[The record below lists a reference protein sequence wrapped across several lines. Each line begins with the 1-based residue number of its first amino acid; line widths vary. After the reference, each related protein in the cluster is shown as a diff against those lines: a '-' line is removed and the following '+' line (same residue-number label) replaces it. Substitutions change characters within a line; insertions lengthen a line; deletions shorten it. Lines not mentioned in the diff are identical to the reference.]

1 MHPKM
6 LEMLVV
12 QEELVVPV
20 EVEALVVVVVLV
32 VVPEEE
38 SLKYQILS
46 EESTEVLE
54 Q

>member
-20 EVEALVVVVVLV
+20 EVEALVVVLV

-46 EESTEVLE
+46 EEPTEELE

>member
-20 EVEALVVVVVLV
+20 EVEALVVVLV

-38 SLKYQILS
+38 SLKYQILL

>member
-20 EVEALVVVVVLV
+20 EVEALVVVLV

>member
-20 EVEALVVVVVLV
+20 EVEALVVVLV

-38 SLKYQILS
+38 SLKY
-46 EESTEVLE
+46 
-54 Q
+54 